1 MLSQASGAVT
11 YMNETTSKTNV
22 KLVKSVV
29 RTIDLM
35 KLFVDASRYLSLQ
48 DICDLMKI
56 PKSSAFE
63 LVHTMVEKGMVEPKG
78 EGGRLYGLSIMAFE
92 IGSSV
97 VDRIGV
103 TDVARP
109 YLQELNRTS
118 GGTVFLGIED
128 HGMVVYL
135 DKAEDH
141 SVVKATAKL
150 GSRRYLHTTSLGKA
164 LLYTHTNDEVLA
176 LLGPEP
182 YPVNTPMSMTTG
194 FEVLKD
200 AAASR
205 SRGFTMDNREDG
217 PDMLCIGCAIRDRNG
232 AAAASLS
239 VASIYSLMNPRK
251 EELISKQ
258 VMETAM
264 EISRKLGFRGERIY
278 EPQGL

>member
-1 MLSQASGAVT
+1 
-11 YMNETTSKTNV
+11 MNGTFQKANV
-22 KLVKSVV
+22 KLVKSVA

-35 KLFVDASRYLSLQ
+35 KLFVDAGRYLSLQ
-48 DICDLMKI
+48 DICELMKI

-63 LVHTMVEKGMVEPKG
+63 LLHTMIEKGMVEPKG
-78 EGGRLYGLSIMAFE
+78 EGGKLYGLSIMAFE

-97 VDRIGV
+97 VERIGV
-103 TDVARP
+103 TDAARP

-135 DKAEDH
+135 DRAEDH

-164 LLYTHTNDEVLA
+164 LLYTHSNGEVLD

-182 YPVNTPMSMTTG
+182 YPVNTPMSLTTG
-194 FEVLKD
+194 VEVLKD
-200 AAASR
+200 AAQSR
-205 SRGFTMDNREDG
+205 SRGYTMDNREDG
-217 PDMLCIGCAIRDRNG
+217 PNMLCIGCAIRDHTG
-232 AAAASLS
+232 AAVAAIS
-239 VASIYSLMNPRK
+239 VTSIYSLMNQRK
-251 EELISKQ
+251 EEIISKQ

-264 EISRKLGFRGERIY
+264 EISRKLGFKGERIY
-278 EPQGL
+278 EPQGN

>member
-1 MLSQASGAVT
+1 MNSTSNQAR
-11 YMNETTSKTNV
+11 V

-63 LVHTMVEKGMVEPKG
+63 LVHTMVVKGMVEPKG
-78 EGGRLYGLSIMAFE
+78 EGGKLYGLSIMAFE

-97 VDRIGV
+97 VERIGV
-103 TDVARP
+103 TDAARP
-109 YLQELNRTS
+109 FLQELNRPS

-164 LLYTHTNDEVLA
+164 ILYTHSNGEVLE

-194 FEVLKD
+194 VEVLKD
-200 AAASR
+200 AAISR

-217 PDMLCIGCAIRDRNG
+217 PNMMCFGCAIRDHTG
-232 AAAASLS
+232 KAAAAIS

-251 EELISKQ
+251 EEIISRQ
-258 VMETAM
+258 VMDTAM
-264 EISRKLGFRGERIY
+264 EISRKLGYKGDRIY
-278 EPQGL
+278 ELQGS